1 MAQRKFA
8 QCLGEF
14 QFEYIGD
21 AKTDDEKCIGKC
33 GFSTGRHSSPWK
45 QPLYIFVSGT
55 SFKCVLSAPVFTGD
69 LFRCMSENYRFCFFL
84 LPDESLQEFSSFLRN
99 LEDQRELM
107 VRTASQNLP
116 ESPEEYLWVCM
127 HVSYWPSICLR
138 LWMGYRL
145 QGVHLQI
152 TPPPFLSQ
160 CLSAIY
166 QRSRQL

>member
-8 QCLGEF
+8 NCLGEF

-33 GFSTGRHSSPWK
+33 GFPTACITMETATLKCCFWAFSDQKSK
-45 QPLYIFVSGT
+45 SG
-55 SFKCVLSAPVFTGD
+55 FCLHLSLLEICLNA
-69 LFRCMSENYRFCFFL
+69 CENYRLLVFS

-116 ESPEEYLWVCM
+116 QSPEKYLWVCM
-127 HVSYWPSICLR
+127 CVCLVDRPSVYVCE
-138 LWMGYRL
+138 WGGACCVCTCRL
-145 QGVHLQI
+145 QLHLFF
-152 TPPPFLSQ
+152 PN
-160 CLSAIY
+160 A
-166 QRSRQL
+166 